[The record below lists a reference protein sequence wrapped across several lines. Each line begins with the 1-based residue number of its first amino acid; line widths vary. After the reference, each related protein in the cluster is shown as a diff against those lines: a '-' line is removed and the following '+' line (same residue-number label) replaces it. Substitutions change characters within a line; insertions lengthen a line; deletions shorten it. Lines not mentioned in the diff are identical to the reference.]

1 MRRKFRWA
9 LIIIAMS
16 FICVS
21 CGIMPVEEELPA
33 APVIRSYE
41 AEEYRQTTVMRGDLI
56 LEKTVRC
63 VYTSARQE
71 TYSFP
76 LGGLYIDK
84 IYVSEGDL
92 VKKGDLLAELEKGN
106 LAEQISER
114 EYALRALQI
123 RQAKLPEIQSL
134 ELTRQDAIIAGMNE
148 RIANLMTQAGTVG
161 REEQKSALIDQA
173 NETLIQRLELE
184 EKQDDIRETH
194 ERQLQEM
201 SDSVYIAGIRLKELK
216 EELQERQIYAGI
228 SGTVIY
234 VQKVKEGERSVKG
247 RNMIAVADLDKVVFT
262 VKGKDVQYFPAG
274 MQVTVLCGRKE
285 YPAQVVEASD
295 FGLAQSTEDSDPI
308 AYLQLLQPDPTLEN
322 GTSGTVNVILDQR
335 EDVMYLDRK
344 AVKTADGKHFVYML
358 DEEGLRIRR
367 EVTTGLETGNYVE
380 IISGLSEGDSVILE

>member
-63 VYTSARQE
+63 VYTSASQE
-71 TYSFP
+71 TYSFS

-114 EYALRALQI
+114 EYALKALQI

-295 FGLAQSTEDSDPI
+295 FGLAQSPEDSDPI

>member
-1 MRRKFRWA
+1 MRRKFLWA
-9 LIIIAMS
+9 LMIMAMS
-16 FICVS
+16 IIYVS

-41 AEEYRQTTVMRGDLI
+41 AEEYRQTTVMRGDLM

-63 VYTSARQE
+63 VYASARQE

-92 VKKGDLLAELEKGN
+92 VKRGDLLAELEKGS

-148 RIANLMTQAGTVG
+148 RIANLMTQAGIAG

-201 SDSVYIAGIRLKELK
+201 ADSVYIAGIRLKELK

-228 SGTVIY
+228 SGTIIY

-262 VKGKDVQYFPAG
+262 VKGEDAQYFPAG

-285 YPAQVVEASD
+285 YPALVVEASE
-295 FGLAQSTEDSDPI
+295 FGLAQSPEDSDPI

-322 GTSGTVNVILDQR
+322 GVSGSVNVILDQR

-358 DEEGLRIRR
+358 DEKGLRIRQ
-367 EVTTGLETGNYVE
+367 EITTGLEAGNYVE
-380 IISGLSEGDSVILE
+380 IISGLAEGDSVILE